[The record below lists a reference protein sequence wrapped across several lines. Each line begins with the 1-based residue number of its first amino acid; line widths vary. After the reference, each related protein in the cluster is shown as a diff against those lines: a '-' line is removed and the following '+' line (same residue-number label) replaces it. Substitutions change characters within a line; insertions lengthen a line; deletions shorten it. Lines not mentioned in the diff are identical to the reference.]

1 MLITERYVN
10 RLAEIVSGFF
20 KRKLQVSIVDFH
32 QLVLCLK
39 QAQRE
44 TGVETAANDQV
55 QGGRSMLEQIS
66 QGFIYTGIIDHM
78 EVIND
83 QIQVVRTLMQ
93 LVNQPGQ
100 QLLRTGGRLFFYVAP
115 KGGVPIA
122 IERPQCLQQIR
133 NELPYAIIILI
144 EAKPGNAFTLG
155 NHLLIPLRQQR
166 GFAKSSTRANDAQTA
181 SLHAIEEEQKP

>member
-1 MLITERYVN
+1 MLITEWYVN

-39 QAQRE
+39 QAQGQ

-66 QGFIYTGIIDHM
+66 QGFIYTSIINHM

-83 QIQVVRTLMQ
+83 QIQVVRTVM
-93 LVNQPGQ
+93 
-100 QLLRTGGRLFFYVAP
+100 
-115 KGGVPIA
+115 
-122 IERPQCLQQIR
+122 
-133 NELPYAIIILI
+133 
-144 EAKPGNAFTLG
+144 
-155 NHLLIPLRQQR
+155 
-166 GFAKSSTRANDAQTA
+166 
-181 SLHAIEEEQKP
+181 